1 MGGAHE
7 AITTLTLVDVSLD
20 DAEKGAAP
28 TKGAAPIRQ
37 ELQPQA
43 ENEHES
49 PVWL

>member
-7 AITTLTLVDVSLD
+7 AITALILFGVSLD
-20 DAEKGAAP
+20 DAEKGAAMAEE
-28 TKGAAPIRQ
+28 TAPIRQ

-43 ENEHES
+43 ENEHEI